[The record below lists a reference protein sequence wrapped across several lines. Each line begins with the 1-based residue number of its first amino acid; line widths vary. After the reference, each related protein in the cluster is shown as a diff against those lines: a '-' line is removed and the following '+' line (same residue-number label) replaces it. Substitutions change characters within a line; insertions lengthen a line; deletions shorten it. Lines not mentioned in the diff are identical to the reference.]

1 MEMLSNRISF
11 ITLYLKNDS
20 WNQVEETMT
29 EFKSETP
36 TCEIPHRYGMP
47 VINLYFCIGLISA
60 ILLRS
65 IIIADYYSVF
75 WGKVIWYSGVAGYLW
90 FFTHRYHIAKR
101 RFGVVKDLDLLEKVT
116 NRQKLSDKDLE
127 GLEYLLWSLSVSKE
141 RANYLIISV
150 LSIVA
155 IMASL
160 SLDLGILKL

>member
-1 MEMLSNRISF
+1 
-11 ITLYLKNDS
+11 
-20 WNQVEETMT
+20 MT

-36 TCEIPHRYGMP
+36 TFEIPHRYGMP
-47 VINLYFCIGLISA
+47 VINLYFYVGLISA

-65 IIIADYYSVF
+65 IIIADHYSIF
-75 WGKVIWYSGVAGYLW
+75 WGKAIWYIGVVGYLW

-101 RFGVVKDLDLLEKVT
+101 RFGVVKNLDLLEKIK
-116 NRQKLSDKDLE
+116 RQQKLTDKDLE
-127 GLEYLLWSLSVSKE
+127 GLEYLLCSLSISKE

-155 IMASL
+155 VVVSL

>member
-1 MEMLSNRISF
+1 
-11 ITLYLKNDS
+11 
-20 WNQVEETMT
+20 MT

-36 TCEIPHRYGMP
+36 TFEIPHRYGVP
-47 VINLYFCIGLISA
+47 VINLYFWIGLISA
-60 ILLRS
+60 ILLRG
-65 IIIADYYSVF
+65 IIIADHYSVF
-75 WGKVIWYSGVAGYLW
+75 WGKAIWYIGVAGYLW

-101 RFGVVKDLDLLEKVT
+101 RFGVVKDLDLLEKVRS
-116 NRQKLSDKDLE
+116 RQKLSDKDLE

-160 SLDLGILKL
+160 SLDLEILKL